1 MKASIV
7 GVGRMGKA
15 IAWAMDKLGCTE
27 LVLVDSVMDN
37 LSTCAEGLSC
47 STTSVHA
54 LLDGNYPFL
63 ENSDIVISA
72 LPYHQNEKLARYCI
86 DHKLPYCDLGG
97 HVDTSNN
104 INEYAKEKGSFVMT
118 DLGLA
123 PGWVNILAE
132 HGYNSHVELFANPRG
147 LPTTVE
153 MMVGGLPITPNN
165 YLKYNCTW
173 SHDGLIN
180 EYKDQ
185 CTMLTDGSITLAD
198 SMSGL
203 INVNTGLG
211 AMEAFY
217 TSGGASHTIK
227 TMQGRGV
234 QNCHYRTIRY
244 KGHCEAMKFLMRNI
258 SSDNELLAFLNK
270 ACPPAPDLVIVKVK
284 VGDNKNISDWK
295 EEKIVYSNDKFSAMQ
310 MATAF
315 PISVVAY
322 LMGTP
327 MYGRFFECKS
337 GSTETNGPL
346 SYQHIPYRTFAD
358 KLNFLF
364 EEAV

>member
-1 MKASIV
+1 MRAAIV
-7 GVGRMGKA
+7 GTGRMGKA

-47 STTSVHA
+47 STESILSDMQEPNPA
-54 LLDGNYPFL
+54 FL
-63 ENSDIVISA
+63 KDSDIVISA
-72 LPYHQNEKLARYCI
+72 LPYHQNERLARYCI

-97 HVDTSNN
+97 HVDTSKK
-104 INEYAKEKGSFVMT
+104 INEYAKEKGSLVMT

-132 HGYNSHVELFANPRG
+132 WGYKQQRYSHKDIPK
-147 LPTTVE
+147 TVE

-185 CTMLTDGSITLAD
+185 CAVLTDESITLVD
-198 SMSGL
+198 GMSGL
-203 INVNTGLG
+203 VNVQTGLG
-211 AMEAFY
+211 LMEAFY

-227 TMQGRGV
+227 TMQSRGV

-258 SSDNELLAFLNK
+258 SSDDELVSFLDK
-270 ACPPAPDLVIVKVK
+270 ACPPAPDLVIVKAR
-284 VGDNKNISDWK
+284 VGDYEKTADWT
-295 EEKIVYSNDKFSAMQ
+295 EEKIVYSNDQFSAMQ

-315 PISVVAY
+315 PISVVAH
-322 LMGTP
+322 LMGTDFSGFP
-327 MYGRFFECKS
+327 M
-337 GSTETNGPL
+337 PM
-346 SYQHIPYRTFAD
+346 SYQHIPYRRFAD
-358 KLNFLF
+358 RLNFLF
-364 EEAV
+364 EEAQ